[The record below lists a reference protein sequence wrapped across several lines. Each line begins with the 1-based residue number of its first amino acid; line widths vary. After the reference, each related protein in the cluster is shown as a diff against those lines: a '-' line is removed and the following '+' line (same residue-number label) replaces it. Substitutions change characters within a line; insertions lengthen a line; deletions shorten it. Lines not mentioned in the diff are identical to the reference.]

1 MTHTHGRKVSGQA
14 RQPAASMACADGVL
28 TLMHRADLAQDGES
42 RPAVE
47 AALRADMREWCHR
60 AARVSGTQP
69 ELLVARAW
77 ELFWQRCAST
87 RKDRLT
93 NLAAVRAYLLLCVG
107 MAATALPHRDSRE
120 DAIVIL
126 RYREGLSASAIQAR
140 RPDLFPTV
148 GDVYR
153 AGRATLERQAVSLVL
168 QEPPNAD

>member
-93 NLAAVRAYLLLCVG
+93 NLAAVRAYLLLC
-107 MAATALPHRDSRE
+107 
-120 DAIVIL
+120 
-126 RYREGLSASAIQAR
+126 
-140 RPDLFPTV
+140 
-148 GDVYR
+148 
-153 AGRATLERQAVSLVL
+153 
-168 QEPPNAD
+168 